1 VNRTVREKIKTAALV
16 FFALAALILSAVL
29 VWLVCFPHGQTPL
42 ADAFRE
48 EPLSVV
54 YTLTGTD
61 KSFEIR
67 EADLI
72 AMRKPLMKLELIR
85 PVNEHFPRNARDM
98 LTLTEKDGTVHA
110 ITLLRER
117 DKMSGWVGYVNYN
130 GKDYLV
136 DCWMYELFEH
146 MLKEYRL
153 RAGAH

>member
-1 VNRTVREKIKTAALV
+1 MKEKIKTAALV
-16 FFALAALILSAVL
+16 FFAIASLVLAAIL
-29 VWLVCFPHGQTPL
+29 VWLACFPHGQTPL
-42 ADAFRE
+42 ANAFRE

-61 KSFEIR
+61 QEFEIR

-72 AMRKPLMKLELIR
+72 AMRKSLIRLELIR

-98 LTLTEKDGTVHA
+98 LNLTEKDGTVHS

-117 DKMSGWVGYVNYN
+117 QKMSGRVGYVNYN

-146 MLKEYRL
+146 MLREYRL
-153 RAGAH
+153 MAGAH

>member
-1 VNRTVREKIKTAALV
+1 MKEKIKTAALV
-16 FFALAALILSAVL
+16 FFALAALILAALL
-29 VWLVCFPHGQTPL
+29 VWITCFPHGQTPL

-48 EPLSVV
+48 KPSSVV

-61 KSFEIR
+61 REFEIR
-67 EADLI
+67 EADLS
-72 AMRKPLMKLELIR
+72 AMRKFLIRLELIR

-117 DKMSGWVGYVNYN
+117 EKMSGRVGYVNYN

-136 DCWMYELFEH
+136 DSWMYELFEH
-146 MLKEYRL
+146 MLREYRL